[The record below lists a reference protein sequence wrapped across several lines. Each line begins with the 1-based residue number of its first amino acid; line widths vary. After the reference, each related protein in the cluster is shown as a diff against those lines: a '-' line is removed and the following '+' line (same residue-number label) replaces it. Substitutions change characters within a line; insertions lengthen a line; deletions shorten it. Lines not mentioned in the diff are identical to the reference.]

1 MIEGK
6 EEIHTSDLAPHQDV
20 LASKSSKKGFLREA
34 FEVVRILLI
43 SLAIVL
49 PIRYFIVQPF
59 IVRGASMEP
68 NFHDGQYLIID
79 EVTYNFRKP
88 ARGEVIVFHYPRDPS
103 QFFIKRIIG
112 LPGERVQIHNGRVTV
127 FNTQYPDGMLI
138 DETYLIPENH
148 PTYPNEDK
156 TLSASEYFLMGD
168 NRDFSSDSRIWGPMD
183 IKFMVGRT
191 LFRAWPLNSVGLV
204 TK

>member
-1 MIEGK
+1 MNEGK
-6 EEIHTSDLAPHQDV
+6 D
-20 LASKSSKKGFLREA
+20 EA
-34 FEVVRILLI
+34 QQKENSGRGVVREIIEIGKILLV

-79 EVTYNFRKP
+79 EVTYNVRKP
-88 ARGEVIVFHYPRDPS
+88 ARGEVIVFHYPKDPS
-103 QFFIKRIIG
+103 QFFIKRIVG
-112 LPGERVQIHNGRVTV
+112 LPNERVEIKKGRVTI
-127 FNTQYPDGMLI
+127 FNKDNPNGMLLDEQYLKPPNRATYPD
-138 DETYLIPENH
+138 
-148 PTYPNEDK
+148 K
-156 TLSASEYFLMGD
+156 TVTLAGSEYFLMGD
-168 NRDFSSDSRIWGPMD
+168 NRDFSSDSRFWGPMD

-191 LFRAWPLNSVGLV
+191 LFRAWPLNSAGFV